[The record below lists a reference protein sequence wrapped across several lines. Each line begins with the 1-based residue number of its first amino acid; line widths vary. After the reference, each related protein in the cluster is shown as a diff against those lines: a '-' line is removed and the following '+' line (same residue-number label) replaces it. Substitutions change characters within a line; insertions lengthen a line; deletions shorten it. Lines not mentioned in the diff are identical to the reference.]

1 MAEMLEPFRSG
12 MCVFTSRAIDAMKDG
27 KPGDKIGREAM
38 ASIIGRDCKP
48 ASRGYANVNSA
59 INYVRNR
66 GIFWQWVRSAKAWVC
81 LAPDQIADETQ
92 RGVSKVHRTAGRVL
106 KGAACC
112 DVKKLTTDQK
122 RQFDL
127 ATTRAALARTATSAA
142 MAKRMESAATLKVP
156 TLEDLEKAFA

>member
-1 MAEMLEPFRSG
+1 MAELLEPFRSG

-27 KPGDKIGREAM
+27 KPGDKIDRQKMTELV
-38 ASIIGRDCKP
+38 GRDCKP
-48 ASRGYANVNSA
+48 TGKGYANVNSA

-66 GIFWQWVRSAKAWVC
+66 GVFWQWVRATKAWVC
-81 LAPDQIADETQ
+81 LAPNEIADETQ

-112 DVKKLTTDQK
+112 DVKKLTSDQK

-142 MAKRMESAATLKVP
+142 MGKRLENVATLKTP